1 MDEKEKGYGGDY
13 GATLTVIGAPDKG
26 NVPHFLLHV
35 RLNSSISNIG
45 CCLYL
50 LN

>member
-26 NVPHFLLHV
+26 SVPHFLV
-35 RLNSSISNIG
+35 RLNSSISSIG